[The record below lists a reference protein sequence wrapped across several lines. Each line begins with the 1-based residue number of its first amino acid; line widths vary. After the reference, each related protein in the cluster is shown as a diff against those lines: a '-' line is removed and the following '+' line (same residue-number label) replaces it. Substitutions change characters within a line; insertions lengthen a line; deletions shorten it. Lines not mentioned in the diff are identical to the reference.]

1 MANDVQPTQ
10 ALPNQHNPI
19 ALARTYQHGL
29 KSGLW
34 KTVGEA
40 AAFFRRTGIPV
51 SWHTLQRAVEA
62 SALPIIVLSLF
73 DGRRRLTNMAALEL
87 LAIQARDGLDEL
99 VHRSQ
104 SVPASDAMPMRMLL
118 DALAGPIPLKR
129 HAGHRKKRAPTELPL
144 PLALAYADG
153 LRDGKWASM
162 RGASVALG
170 HYANKVGLA
179 VQIAG
184 LPPEILSLFDRDDVT
199 FWVGRKI
206 LSLARARGFDSLITA
221 ASDVPVDSRPL
232 SMREGVA
239 VLERS
244 VVAKPPGGR
253 PAFLQNSN
261 WPLLLAKEY
270 AVGKA
275 DGRWRTL
282 GAAEKAL
289 GLGKDVVGL
298 ARRIALLP
306 GTVLGLFH
314 PDELTF
320 YLGSRLLSVQ
330 RSAGRVTLVRRAHGA
345 ASMRP
350 RPPDKET
357 IMEILAGVPIAS
369 TVRDTSTV
377 TVNYRDSQSR
387 GEPYIRISS
396 SHISHLVKH
405 TQAIQEFCE
414 LLLMKEIGVGIPDH
428 RDRRF
433 RTNVT
438 GHSGSS

>member
-1 MANDVQPTQ
+1 MANNVQPTP
-10 ALPNQHNPI
+10 ALPNQQNPI

-34 KTVGEA
+34 KTVDEA
-40 AAFFRRTGIPV
+40 AAFFRETGIPV

-104 SVPASDAMPMRMLL
+104 SVPASDAMSMRLLL

-129 HAGHRKKRAPTELPL
+129 HAGHRKNRAPTDLPL

-153 LRDGKWASM
+153 LGDGKWASM

-170 HYANKVGLA
+170 HYDNKVGLA
-179 VQIAG
+179 VRIAG
-184 LPPEILSLFDRDDVT
+184 LPSEILSLFDRNDVT

-221 ASDVPVDSRPL
+221 AGDVPVDSRPL
-232 SMREGVA
+232 SMSEGVA
-239 VLERS
+239 VLEHS
-244 VVAKPPGGR
+244 VVGKPPGER
-253 PAFLQNSN
+253 RALLQNSN
-261 WPLLLAKEY
+261 RPLPLAKEY

-282 GAAEKAL
+282 DGAQKAL

-306 GTVLGLFH
+306 RTVLGLFD

-320 YLGSRLLSVQ
+320 YLGSRLLAVQ
-330 RSAGRVTLVRRAHGA
+330 RSAGRVTLVRRAHVA
-345 ASMRP
+345 ASMQP
-350 RPPDKET
+350 RPDKEA
-357 IMEILAGVPIAS
+357 IMEILAGAPIAS
-369 TVRDTSTV
+369 TVRDSSTV
-377 TVNYRDSQSR
+377 TVNFRDNQSR

-405 TQAIQEFCE
+405 TKAIQEFCE
-414 LLLMKEIGVGIPDH
+414 LLLMKEIGVGIPEH
-428 RDRRF
+428 RDRRY

-438 GHSGSS
+438 GHSCSS